1 MSEEMNRH
9 FMYQK
14 LNIKN
19 KGVQNLK
26 KKKCITKLI
35 CFFFNQNIMH
45 GFVCNVHHNMI
56 P

>member
-1 MSEEMNRH
+1 
-9 FMYQK
+9 MYQK

-26 KKKCITKLI
+26 KKKKDYKIDL
-35 CFFFNQNIMH
+35 FFFFYQNIMH